1 MKTPRVL
8 VVGDVIHDILVTL
21 SMPLRHNTDT
31 PAHIHRSS
39 GGSAANTAVWL
50 GHLGVDVDFVGRVGA
65 EDVPRFDNQFVAAGV
80 RAHLSADTE
89 KPTGSIVIVV
99 EGESRT
105 MLTDRGANTEL
116 DFGAIDAGL
125 VTQSSWVHLTGY
137 SMFHHSQPEAIPEFI
152 SSARGAGAQVMMD
165 ASSSGFLEDFGAQR
179 FLECAAEVSLLR
191 CNAEEA
197 LMLAGQESVS
207 DSVAVL
213 GERFPTVVV
222 TQGPEGVWVTQGNP
236 PTLVPVTHP
245 LTSVDPT
252 GAGDSFNAGLLA
264 GLTRQESVVNAVG
277 QGIAVAGECITKVG
291 ARP

>member
-8 VVGDVIHDILVTL
+8 VVGDVIDDILATL

-31 PAHIHRSS
+31 PAQIHRSS

-50 GHLGVDVDFVGRVGA
+50 AHLGVDVDFVGRVAA
-65 EDVPRFDNQFVAAGV
+65 EDVARFDNQFGAAGV

-89 KPTGSIVIVV
+89 NPTGAIVIVI

-125 VTQSSWVHLTGY
+125 VTHSSWVHLTGY
-137 SMFHHSQPEAIPEFI
+137 SMFHHSRPEAIPAFI
-152 SSARGAGAQVMMD
+152 SSARGAGVQVMMD
-165 ASSSGFLEDFGAQR
+165 ASSSGFLEDFGVKR
-179 FLECAAEVSLLR
+179 FMEYAAEVSLLR
-191 CNAEEA
+191 CNVEEA
-197 LMLAGQESVS
+197 LLLAGQESVS
-207 DSVAVL
+207 NSVAVL
-213 GERFPTVVV
+213 GEHFPTVVV

-236 PTLVPVTHP
+236 PTLIPVTHP
-245 LTSVDPT
+245 LPSVDPT
-252 GAGDSFNAGLLA
+252 GAGDAFNAGLLA
-264 GLTRQESVVNAVG
+264 GLTQGESMASAVG
-277 QGIAVAGECITKVG
+277 HGIAVAGECTMRVG

>member
-1 MKTPRVL
+1 ML

-152 SSARGAGAQVMMD
+152 SSARGVGAQVMMD

-179 FLECAAEVSLLR
+179 FLEYAAEVSLLR

-264 GLTRQESVVNAVG
+264 GLTRQE
-277 QGIAVAGECITKVG
+277 
-291 ARP
+291 

>member
-1 MKTPRVL
+1 ML
-8 VVGDVIHDILVTL
+8 VVGDVIHDILVAL

-105 MLTDRGANTEL
+105 MLTDRGANTAL

-152 SSARGAGAQVMMD
+152 SSARGVGAQVMMD

-179 FLECAAEVSLLR
+179 FLEYAAEVSLLR

-197 LMLAGQESVS
+197 LMLAGQGSVS

-277 QGIAVAGECITKVG
+277 QGIAVAGECITRVG